1 MNSIQSI
8 PRKLA
13 LAIFAFVALFNTSFG
28 ASIGDMNK
36 DALAAMKSGK
46 WAEAQAILV
55 KATNA
60 YDSRAPQLYG
70 PRFGW
75 FWYHRGYCEIK
86 LGMFDFNFTCFNF

>member
-46 WAEAQAILV
+46 WAEAQAVLV

-60 YDSRAPQLYG
+60 YDSRAPSFMGHALVG
-70 PRFGW
+70 FGIIEATAKSNSA
-75 FWYHRGYCEIK
+75 CSE
-86 LGMFDFNFTCFNF
+86 TQ

>member
-13 LAIFAFVALFNTSFG
+13 LAIFAFVALFDTSFG

-46 WAEAQAILV
+46 WAEAQAVLV

-60 YDSRAPQLYG
+60 YDPRAPSALWATLSVG
-70 PRFGW
+70 FGIIEATAKSNSACS
-75 FWYHRGYCEIK
+75 G
-86 LGMFDFNFTCFNF
+86 TQ

>member
-13 LAIFAFVALFNTSFG
+13 LAIFAFVALFDTSFG

-60 YDSRAPQLYG
+60 YDPRAPQLYG
-70 PRFGW
+70 PRFRLVLVSSRLLRNQTRHVWG
-75 FWYHRGYCEIK
+75 RNEIV
-86 LGMFDFNFTCFNF
+86 